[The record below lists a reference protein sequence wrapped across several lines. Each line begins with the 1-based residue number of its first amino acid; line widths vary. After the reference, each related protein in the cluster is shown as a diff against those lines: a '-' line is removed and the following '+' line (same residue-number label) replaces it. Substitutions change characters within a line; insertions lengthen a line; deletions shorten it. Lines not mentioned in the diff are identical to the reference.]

1 MVGNYDQQLRT
12 TVKDISSLGKPRDR
26 ILETESTFSFTKIKC
41 LEIILYVYEIIS
53 HCLRLF

>member
-12 TVKDISSLGKPRDR
+12 TVKDISSLGKPRER

-41 LEIILYVYEIIS
+41 LEIILYMYEIIS
-53 HCLRLF
+53 HCLF